1 MNENLNLVE
10 ILKDCPRGTKLY
22 SSVLGEVELDHIDI
36 RANYPIIIRLK
47 DLNVRECLT
56 TEGTLFTEYDGECI
70 LFPSREE
77 RDWSKFTAPWYD
89 TIDWLEKQGEQKKQV
104 HFPKFTFDDVLA
116 LQCCMETVKKVQ
128 EDKELYEQLNL
139 IHNKIYDAYCLGKQG
154 ETSPILSNSSN
165 TGKNKPKF
173 DPKTLV
179 AFDKVLVRLTKDCI
193 WNATFFSHYDK
204 EVNWG
209 CYPCVTTSCKSYDKC
224 IPYNDETKHL
234 LGTSDEAPEYYRYW
248 ED

>member
-10 ILKDCPRGTKLY
+10 ILKDCPKGTKLY
-22 SSVLGEVELDHIDI
+22 SSVFGEVELDHIDTS
-36 RANYPIIIRLK
+36 ANYPIIIRLK
-47 DLNVRECLT
+47 GE
-56 TEGTLFTEYDGECI
+56 EGHESITSEGKMFADYDGECV

-77 RDWSKFTAPWYD
+77 RDWSKFKP
-89 TIDWLEKQGEQKKQV
+89 KK
-104 HFPKFTFDDVLA
+104 
-116 LQCCMETVKKVQ
+116 
-128 EDKELYEQLNL
+128 N
-139 IHNKIYDAYCLGKQG
+139 
-154 ETSPILSNSSN
+154 
-165 TGKNKPKF
+165 KF
-173 DPKTLV
+173 DPKTLN

-234 LGTSDEAPEYYRYW
+234 LGTSEEAPEYYRYW

>member
-10 ILKDCPRGTKLY
+10 ILKDCPKGTKLY
-22 SSVLGEVELDHIDI
+22 SSVFGGVELDYVDI
-36 RANYPIIIRLK
+36 RAKYPIVIRLK
-47 DLNVRECLT
+47 DLDVRECLT

-70 LFPSREE
+70 LFPSREQ
-77 RDWSKFTAPWYD
+77 RDWSKF
-89 TIDWLEKQGEQKKQV
+89 
-104 HFPKFTFDDVLA
+104 
-116 LQCCMETVKKVQ
+116 KV
-128 EDKELYEQLNL
+128 
-139 IHNKIYDAYCLGKQG
+139 
-154 ETSPILSNSSN
+154 
-165 TGKNKPKF
+165 NKPKF

-193 WNATFFSHYDK
+193 WNVTFFSHYNK
-204 EVNWG
+204 GVNWG
-209 CYPCVTTSCKSYDKC
+209 CYPFVTTSCKSYDRC